1 MSAHTVSTDII
12 LQGRNNWELW
22 IFVIKR
28 IAEAGDVWDYIDP
41 DRVVQPLQKPEKPLR
56 PSVNINEDGSPATEP
71 SQEAFAQ
78 YNADVNTYYKEIKEY
93 RRLRDKLGQVEAH
106 ITKTISQDLLYHIKD
121 KDSVFQQL
129 KTLQELY
136 SPTTADQEYRVQ
148 KAYELVRALHARQS
162 NIEDWCNDFLAA
174 YSRAKQL
181 DLPEVHGFRPHKDFI
196 RAIKQIDSGYLAT
209 IAIGIFKA
217 EET

>member
-1 MSAHTVSTDII
+1 MSTHSVSSDII

-56 PSVNINEDGSPATEP
+56 PSANISEDGSPATEP

-93 RRLRDKLGQVEAH
+93 RRFRYKLGQVEAH
-106 ITKTISQDLLYHIKD
+106 ITKTIS
-121 KDSVFQQL
+121 
-129 KTLQELY
+129 
-136 SPTTADQEYRVQ
+136 
-148 KAYELVRALHARQS
+148 
-162 NIEDWCNDFLAA
+162 
-174 YSRAKQL
+174 
-181 DLPEVHGFRPHKDFI
+181 
-196 RAIKQIDSGYLAT
+196 
-209 IAIGIFKA
+209 
-217 EET
+217 